1 MRHSLFFEKFKEKSP
16 SDHSSFKKFVN
27 HPCAASN
34 DMTVAT
40 SQKSLTVKTLENSAG
55 NLPLEAAANLHNASS
70 CSPFEKASIAESSE
84 HFPESRV

>member
-1 MRHSLFFEKFKEKSP
+1 
-16 SDHSSFKKFVN
+16 
-27 HPCAASN
+27 
-34 DMTVAT
+34 MTVAT